1 MPSAT
6 TRLVDN
12 VAPVIQLRGNQA
24 SDAKLITV
32 VAQVETPHCTGVRVP
47 IGNGRAWSATVNLSA
62 SQLAFLTDPGNA
74 GKRIQMDWIGDSY
87 SMTSIS
93 FSA

>member
-12 VAPVIQLRGNQA
+12 IAPVIQLRGARA
-24 SDAKLITV
+24 SDAKPITV
-32 VAQVETPHCTGVRVP
+32 VAQVESPHCTGVLVP
-47 IGNGRAWSATVNLSA
+47 ISNGRAWAATVNLSA
-62 SQLAFLTDPGNA
+62 SQLAFLTDSRNA
-74 GKRIQMDWIGDSY
+74 AKKIQMDWIGDSF